1 MLGTFIVAGVI
12 FPRKEVLVSLS
23 WVKLVKAPGL
33 FHLYVVPL
41 ASYMPQMSHEPVLI
55 PGGSP
60 PALPNPPRFLFEMI
74 LSG

>member
-1 MLGTFIVAGVI
+1 M
-12 FPRKEVLVSLS
+12 VL
-23 WVKLVKAPGL
+23 
-33 FHLYVVPL
+33 L
-41 ASYMPQMSHEPVLI
+41 ASYMPQMSHKPVLI